1 MIKKG
6 KRALGIVTA
15 AALSI
20 SFALPV
26 LAAGNAENTEKKP
39 AVSAEEETK
48 EEQVKIYWDSEKGTE
63 DGDGSDRDHAVK
75 DLKKAVKLLKE
86 AKEKAEEETAE
97 EVKESSL
104 ENASEQEAVLLVVC
118 SDKELTQEESD
129 YLAKEKAAYITLADL
144 EKQEE
149 EKQAESSKEEEAS
162 KEEEDSQEETSEE
175 NEEKP
180 DTEETQDSQEQT
192 EESTEEANDKT
203 TDEIPEDT
211 SSISTIISA
220 KDNSSTEADSV
231 ETKLNTLFLQP
242 MQIAT
247 SAETSLIQEES
258 EKTEDSQEQTEE
270 SSSETEEE
278 SRGTE
283 ENQQEE
289 PSQEETTE
297 EAAEET
303 AAVEETAQEEVMA
316 ISLEEP
322 VALQAPVNTTT
333 SLMRALPG
341 RDLVGTGTVNRKNS
355 AASSAT
361 ANVVSQQQTTA
372 NSSIT
377 PAPVKTG
384 DEDYYYLPLMICLT
398 FGVGALVMAEKM
410 SIDKERAK
418 LDNKYS
424 RERTEFSESC
434 DRDEKTL

>member
-86 AKEKAEEETAE
+86 AKEKAEENSEEETSE

-104 ENASEQEAVLLVVC
+104 ENAPEKEAVLLVIC

-162 KEEEDSQEETSEE
+162 KEEEDSQEEISEE
-175 NEEKP
+175 SEEKP

-192 EESTEEANDKT
+192 EESTEEANEET

-231 ETKLNTLFLQP
+231 ETKLNLFMKP
-242 MQIAT
+242 MQLAT
-247 SAETSLIQEES
+247 PTETSLIQEEA
-258 EKTEDSQEQTEE
+258 EETEDSQEQTEE
-270 SSSETEEE
+270 SSSEAEEN
-278 SRGTE
+278 STQTE

-297 EAAEET
+297 EAEE
-303 AAVEETAQEEVMA
+303 EEIMA

-322 VALQAPVNTTT
+322 VALQAPVNTST

-355 AASSAT
+355 ASSSAV

-398 FGVGALVMAEKM
+398 FGVGALVVAEKM